1 MLSIPLPPNQREP
14 LKLLCLGARSDD
26 IEIGCGGTTLRLA
39 AEVPQ
44 LTMRWVVFSSSD
56 VREAEARD
64 STAAFLEDVAEKH
77 AEVMGFR
84 DGYFPF
90 QGSDIKDRFEALK
103 HEFEPSLVLTHFADD
118 AHQDHL
124 PLARF
129 TYNTFRDHLMLE
141 DEIPKYDRD
150 IGNPNSF
157 VSLTQAQLRRKVEA
171 LNRYF
176 ASQRSRRWFS
186 DETFRA
192 LAWLRGIGCKA
203 TEGLAETFYARKIA
217 I

>member
-1 MLSIPLPPNQREP
+1 
-14 LKLLCLGARSDD
+14 
-26 IEIGCGGTTLRLA
+26 
-39 AEVPQ
+39 
-44 LTMRWVVFSSSD
+44 
-56 VREAEARD
+56 
-64 STAAFLEDVAEKH
+64 
-77 AEVMGFR
+77 
-84 DGYFPF
+84 
-90 QGSDIKDRFEALK
+90 
-103 HEFEPSLVLTHFADD
+103 
-118 AHQDHL
+118 
-124 PLARF
+124 
-129 TYNTFRDHLMLE
+129 MLE
-141 DEIPKYDRD
+141 YEIPKYDRD